1 MEGNGRRVT
10 HIRIINKPNDLVA
23 KKFAVVLGRQV
34 GLGGFRAVEL
44 EALADALPQNVEGG
58 VGLQEDD
65 EGLPEEEEDND
76 VPSAGALPYAAVA
89 CIPCIGMV
97 ALNKQKEIE
106 ILHKQ
111 GDPVQA
117 VHAAKSAAHIGFLGV
132 VFGTMIWMVVF
143 GLIIKPLIAGEDPCE
158 GYPDCVPDEWLA
170 RTLEGSP
177 PE

>member
-1 MEGNGRRVT
+1 MADSGGGLPEEIAKQQFAEENGVDMEQ
-10 HIRIINKPNDLVA
+10 LA
-23 KKFAVVLGRQV
+23 K
-34 GLGGFRAVEL
+34 ED
-44 EALADALPQNVEGG
+44 EAAAAAEEGT
-58 VGLQEDD
+58 VKITSPLD